1 MDDHFID
8 LAMTAD
14 DLLSISRYVMPALPL
29 RPATLG
35 FLFGTRHGVDE
46 FCLETHAL
54 WQRGMFQTLLISGG
68 ATAGQPRPEAEVIA
82 ERLIAHG
89 MPPSI
94 LMLETQATNT
104 GQNVILGRRKVAQ
117 HMHLADV
124 ASILVIGKVCA
135 MRRYLMTLAR
145 HWPGVTVSACPIN
158 YFGLPTERWHEHEE
172 FRARVL
178 AEYDK
183 IPHYLQQDF
192 LRELDGH
199 APYPLLAGAP

>member
-1 MDDHFID
+1 
-8 LAMTAD
+8 MTVD
-14 DLLSISRYVMPALPL
+14 DLLSISNYVMPTLPL
-29 RPATLG
+29 HPAKLG
-35 FLFGTRHGVDE
+35 FLFGTRHGIDE

-54 WQRGMFQTLLISGG
+54 WQRGMFKHLLISGG
-68 ATAGQPRPEAEVIA
+68 ATAGQPRPEADVIA
-82 ERLIAHG
+82 ERLTALG
-89 MPPSI
+89 MPPAI
-94 LMLETQATNT
+94 LILEREATNT
-104 GQNVILGRRKVAQ
+104 GQNVILGRRKVAE
-117 HMHLADV
+117 HMNLADID
-124 ASILVIGKVCA
+124 SILVIGKVCA

-158 YFGLPTERWHEHEE
+158 YFGLPAERWHEHDE

-199 APYPLLAGAP
+199 APYPVLASAP